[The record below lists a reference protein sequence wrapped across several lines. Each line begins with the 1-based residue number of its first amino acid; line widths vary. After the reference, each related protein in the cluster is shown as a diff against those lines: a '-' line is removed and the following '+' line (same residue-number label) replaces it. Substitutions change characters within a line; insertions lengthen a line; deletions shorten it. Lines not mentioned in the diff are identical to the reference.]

1 MGLSNFPYAAEG
13 VVPVIVMNTVLS
25 MVLLKNMFRSMLQV
39 VGCTSTTNS
48 SYSPNIMEELEE
60 EQVYSQEISNSRE
73 RRVSITQYKFLCYNR
88 SNIARSSSSC
98 GWTSPMVECC
108 VCLSG
113 FEANQE
119 VSELPCKH
127 FFHRGC
133 LDKWFDNKHSSCPLC
148 RSMD

>member
-13 VVPVIVMNTVLS
+13 VVPVLVMNTVLS

-39 VGCTSTTNS
+39 VGCTSSITN
-48 SYSPNIMEELEE
+48 SPNIDEQEE
-60 EQVYSQEISNSRE
+60 EENSTNNSSRE
-73 RRVSITQYKFLCYNR
+73 RRVSITNYKSLCYNIGR
-88 SNIARSSSSC
+88 
-98 GWTSPMVECC
+98 SPMIECC

-133 LDKWFDNKHSSCPLC
+133 LDKWFDNKHTSCPLC

>member
-13 VVPVIVMNTVLS
+13 VVPVLVMNTVLS

-39 VGCTSTTNS
+39 VRCTSSITNN
-48 SYSPNIMEELEE
+48 SPNLD
-60 EQVYSQEISNSRE
+60 EQEQQEYYSQENSNNSRE
-73 RRVSITQYKFLCYNR
+73 RRVSITHYKSLCYNR
-88 SNIARSSSSC
+88 
-98 GWTSPMVECC
+98 TSPMMVECC

-113 FEANQE
+113 FEATQE

-148 RSMD
+148 RSME